1 MQAVTRELVY
11 GGFSALVTGAV
22 MIARRHD
29 IALDRKMLTE
39 IQLSLLEP
47 LVRPLVPMPFR
58 SSVELLWRLDDRLLS
73 LSTTGREP
81 ALRQVRLAWWRDALE
96 SLDNANARV
105 PNEPL
110 LQEIAAGLIAPFS
123 GASLAEHADAR
134 LTALSGAW
142 APDDVMAAGRS
153 LFAMTAQLIGEYL
166 ATGGGAAHGLMIM
179 AQRVEA
185 GETQQALLSQAARQP
200 VPSPQP
206 RALAVLDRLARSIA
220 RSGGRR
226 SRAREQAMILRV
238 GLLGR

>member
-29 IALDRKMLTE
+29 IAPGRKMLTE

-47 LVRPLVPMPFR
+47 LIRPLVPMPFR

-105 PNEPL
+105 PDEPL

-123 GASLAEHADAR
+123 GASLAEH
-134 LTALSGAW
+134 
-142 APDDVMAAGRS
+142 PDDVMAAGRS